1 MIRSLCLVLC
11 LAFAGGAAAQTTKPP
26 AAPPITWVMPNEYP
40 ATSIHGEGD
49 RYFADEVTKKSRGRI
64 VITHQFENESGL
76 RSRDMLDA
84 VATNKVPVA
93 DLFGGALGETE
104 PVFLLPS
111 LPFLAVT
118 TEQARAL
125 FESAQAT
132 YERVLAKHNQ
142 KLLYPSPWPP
152 SGIWAKRAI
161 TTQEGLKDLRIR
173 TYDANGTVTFKAL
186 GADPQQISFSDAV
199 KKLTSGEIQAV
210 LSSGDGGAGAR
221 LWDYLDHFTAINYAM
236 PLSLVTI
243 NLDVWNQLSPALQRA
258 VRDAATATEARQWT
272 AIRARVDANY
282 TRMRANLVTVT
293 PSVPAELTAAL
304 KAAGKVA
311 TSSWLEQVGAEG
323 RLLLAD
329 YERRT
334 K

>member
-11 LAFAGGAAAQTTKPP
+11 LLVPGAAVAQT
-26 AAPPITWVMPNEYP
+26 ITWVMPNEYP

-49 RYFADEVTKKSRGRI
+49 QHFADLVRQKTGGRI
-64 VITHQFENESGL
+64 TITHQFEAASGL

-84 VATNKVPVA
+84 VATGKVPIA
-93 DLFGGALGETE
+93 DAFSGAYGERE

-111 LPFLAVT
+111 LPFVAVT
-118 TEQARAL
+118 TDQARAL

-152 SGIWAKRAI
+152 TGIWAKRPILAPE
-161 TTQEGLKDLRIR
+161 TLKGLRIR
-173 TYDANGTVTFKAL
+173 TYDANGTVTFKAI
-186 GADPQQISFSDAV
+186 GAEPQQISFTDAV
-199 KKLTSGEIQAV
+199 AKLTTGEVQAV

-243 NLDVWNQLSPALQRA
+243 NLDTWKQLSPALQRA
-258 VRDAATATEARQWT
+258 VSDAAVATETRQWT

-282 TRMRANLVTVT
+282 TRMQANLVTVT
-293 PSVPAELTAAL
+293 PRVPAELTAAL
-304 KAAGKVA
+304 KAAGRVA
-311 TSSWLEQVGAEG
+311 VNGWLEQIGPEG

-329 YERRT
+329 YERRMPR
-334 K
+334 

>member
-11 LAFAGGAAAQTTKPP
+11 LILPGVAAAQTAKPSN
-26 AAPPITWVMPNEYP
+26 AASVTWVMPNEYP
-40 ATSIHGEGD
+40 ASSIHGEGD
-49 RYFADEVTKKSRGRI
+49 RYFADELKKKSRGRI
-64 VITHQFENESGL
+64 VITHQFEAESGL
-76 RSRDMLDA
+76 LSRDMLDA
-84 VATNKVPVA
+84 VGSGKVAIA
-93 DLFGGALGETE
+93 DLFGGAAGEQE

-152 SGIWAKRAI
+152 SGIWAKRPI
-161 TTQEGLKDLRIR
+161 MTQESLKGLRIR
-173 TYDANGTVTFKAL
+173 TYDANGTATFKAL
-186 GADPQQISFSDAV
+186 GAAPEQISFTEAV
-199 KKLTSGEIQAV
+199 KRLTSGEIQAV

-243 NLDVWNQLSPALQRA
+243 NLDVWKQLTPALQRA
-258 VRDAATATEARQWT
+258 VRDAASATETRQWT

-282 TRMRANLVTVT
+282 ARMRANLVTVT
-293 PSVPAELTAAL
+293 PAAPPELTAAL
-304 KAAGKVA
+304 KEAGKVA
-311 TSSWLEQVGAEG
+311 LDSWLAQVGAEG
-323 RLLLAD
+323 RVLLAD
-329 YERRT
+329 YERRIR
-334 K
+334 

>member
-11 LAFAGGAAAQTTKPP
+11 LAVSPLLSGVAAAQQ
-26 AAPPITWVMPNEYP
+26 PITWVMPNEYP

-49 RYFADEVTKKSRGRI
+49 QYFADQVKKKSKGRI
-64 VITHQFENESGL
+64 VITHQFEAESGL
-76 RSRDMLDA
+76 RSRDMLEA
-84 VATNKVPVA
+84 VATAKVPIA
-93 DLFGGALGETE
+93 DLFGGALGERE

-111 LPFLAVT
+111 LPFVAVT
-118 TEQARAL
+118 TDQARAL

-152 SGIWAKRAI
+152 TGIWAKRPISAPE
-161 TTQEGLKDLRIR
+161 TLKGLRIR
-173 TYDANGTVTFKAL
+173 TYDVNGTVTFKAI
-186 GADPQQISFSDAV
+186 GAAPEQISFTDAV
-199 KKLTSGEIQAV
+199 KKLSSGEIQAV

-236 PLSLVTI
+236 PLSMVTI
-243 NLDVWNQLSPALQRA
+243 NLDVWKQLSPALQRA
-258 VRDAATATEARQWT
+258 VRDAASATETRQWT

-282 TRMRANLVTVT
+282 ARMRANLVTVT
-293 PSVPAELTAAL
+293 PTVPAEMTAAL

-311 TSSWLEQVGAEG
+311 INSWLEQVGGEG
-323 RLLLAD
+323 RVLLAD

-334 K
+334 R